1 MPNNRHVSLLTGDQ
15 TKALQAGGDPSAA
28 KLLQQLSAFKAS
40 GVREDDKDK
49 SKKEGKS
56 IYCDTNDRTEDD
68 LISVSNQASY
78 SLYMKGTT
86 ATNDHS
92 STLSSLAAR

>member
-1 MPNNRHVSLLTGDQ
+1 MFLLTGDQ
-15 TKALQAGGDPSAA
+15 TKTLQAGGDPSAA

-56 IYCDTNDRTEDD
+56 FNCATNDRTEDD

-78 SLYMKGTT
+78 SLYMKGST
-86 ATNDHS
+86 ASKDHS
-92 STLSSLAAR
+92 SSLSSLSAR